1 MKVIVRILVLSLI
14 ISACNSQPSDSNPT
28 SDVTISGKVNNR
40 ADGEIIIEVIKDQ
53 KFVKLKTVPLNEDN
67 SFSIKLPIYEPD
79 LYRINFF
86 NKQWAFLVLDQHQP
100 EVFITAD
107 GTKPDGLFDI
117 KGSKDTEYLMEV
129 QKMRAE
135 IHLFAERINMA
146 FTKAN
151 QAGDQKHIEEL
162 QMQYMDK
169 QKEINNL
176 VKEKVRSMG
185 NSLTAVLVALE
196 LDPNEDFAF
205 MDEMAQKFHKS
216 LPNSYF
222 TKQLVDKVNT
232 LRKLAIGAVAPE
244 ITMEDPDGNM
254 ISLSS
259 LRGNYVMIDF
269 WAAWCRPCRAENPNV
284 VALYKKYNSKGFE
297 VFGVSL
303 DRKKED
309 WLKAIEKDGL
319 SWTHVSDLQYF
330 NSAAAQLYNIQA
342 IPATYLLDKEG
353 KIIAKNLRGIA
364 LRKKLEEL
372 FDGA

>member
-67 SFSIKLPIYEPD
+67 SFSIKLPIDEPD

-86 NKQWAFLVLDQHQP
+86 NKQWAFLVLDQNQP

-205 MDEMAQKFHKS
+205 MDEIAQKFHKS

>member
-67 SFSIKLPIYEPD
+67 SFSIKLPIDEPD

-232 LRKLAIGAVAPE
+232 LRKLSIGAVAPE
-244 ITMEDPDGNM
+244 ITMEGPDGNM

>member
-40 ADGEIIIEVIKDQ
+40 ADGEVIIEVIKDQ

-67 SFSIKLPIYEPD
+67 SFSIKLPIDEPD

-86 NKQWAFLVLDQHQP
+86 NKQWAFLVLNQHQP

-205 MDEMAQKFHKS
+205 MDEIAQKFHKS

>member
-1 MKVIVRILVLSLI
+1 MKAFARVVVLLLI
-14 ISACNSQPSDSNPT
+14 ISACNSQPNDSPPG
-28 SDVTISGKVNNR
+28 DGIKISGKVNNVVGG
-40 ADGEIIIEVIKDQ
+40 DIIIEGLVEQ
-53 KFVKLKTVPLNEDN
+53 KFEKIQTIKLSENND
-67 SFSIKLPIYEPD
+67 FSIKLQVNEPS

-86 NKQWAFLVLDQHQP
+86 DKQFAFLVLDENHS
-100 EVFITAD
+100 EVNIVAD
-107 GTKPDGLFDI
+107 GDKPDGLLEI
-117 KGSKDTEYLMEV
+117 KGSKDTGYLMEV
-129 QKMRAE
+129 QE
-135 IHLFAERINMA
+135 IRSGLQKFAEGINPE
-146 FTKAN
+146 FVKAN
-151 QAGDQKHIEEL
+151 QAGDQARMEEL
-162 QMQYMDK
+162 QMAYMDK

-176 VKEKVRSMG
+176 VKDKVREMG
-185 NSLTAVLVALE
+185 SSLTAVLVTQE
-196 LDPNEDFAF
+196 LDPNQDFAF
-205 MDEMAQKFHKS
+205 MDEMAAKFEKS
-216 LPNSYF
+216 LPNSFF
-222 TKQLVDKVNT
+222 TKQLVERVNV
-232 LRKLAIGAVAPE
+232 LRKLAIGEVAPD
-244 ITMEDPDGNM
+244 ITMEGPDGDM

-269 WAAWCRPCRAENPNV
+269 WAAWCKPCRAENPNV
-284 VALYKKYNSKGFE
+284 VALYNKYNSKGFE

-309 WLKAIEKDGL
+309 WVKAIEKDGL

>member
-67 SFSIKLPIYEPD
+67 SFSIKLPIDEPD

-169 QKEINNL
+169 QKEINDL

-216 LPNSYF
+216 LPNSHF

-244 ITMEDPDGNM
+244 ITMEGPDGNM

>member
-1 MKVIVRILVLSLI
+1 MKATIRVAVLLLI
-14 ISACNSQPSDSNPT
+14 FSACNSQPSDSTQNGNIK
-28 SDVTISGKVNNR
+28 ISGKVNNKVE
-40 ADGEIIIEVIKDQ
+40 GEVTIEGIVDKKFAKIKSIE
-53 KFVKLKTVPLNEDN
+53 LNEDN
-67 SFSIKLPIYEPD
+67 TFMTNLTVNEPG

-86 NKQWAFLVLDQHQP
+86 NKQLAFLVLDEKHD
-100 EVFITAD
+100 EVTVTAD
-107 GTKPDGLFDI
+107 GNKPDGVLEI
-117 KGSKDTEYLMEV
+117 NGSKDTEYLMEV
-129 QKMRAE
+129 QKIRAG
-135 IHLFAERINMA
+135 IQKFAEEINPA
-146 FTKAN
+146 FVKAN
-151 QAGDQKHIEEL
+151 QEGDQERMEDL
-162 QMQYMDK
+162 QLQYMNK

-176 VKEKVRSMG
+176 VKDKVREMG
-185 NSLTAVLVALE
+185 NSLTALLVTQE
-196 LDPNEDFAF
+196 LDPNEDFSF
-205 MDEMAQKFHKS
+205 MDEIAQKFEKS
-216 LPNSYF
+216 LPNSFF
-222 TKQLVDKVNT
+222 TRQLVERVNV
-232 LRKLAIGAVAPE
+232 LRKLAIGQVAPD
-244 ITMEDPDGNM
+244 ITLENPDGKM
-254 ISLSS
+254 VSLSS

-269 WAAWCRPCRAENPNV
+269 WAAWCRPCREENPNV

-309 WLKAIEKDGL
+309 WLRAIEKDGL